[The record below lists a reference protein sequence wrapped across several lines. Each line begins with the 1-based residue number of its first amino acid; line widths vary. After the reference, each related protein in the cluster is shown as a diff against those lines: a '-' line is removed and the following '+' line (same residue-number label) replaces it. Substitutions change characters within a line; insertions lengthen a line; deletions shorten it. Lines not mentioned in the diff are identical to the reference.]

1 MNIALIIVVVY
12 MLLLLFVAW
21 ASTTFQRNKSA
32 EAFLLAEKKLSW
44 PLVGVMIAGI
54 AVGGSSTVGIA
65 QNAYTTGIS
74 AGWYDVAWAAGAI
87 IVGFALASHMRQC
100 EYDTINKMLGCV
112 FGEGFS
118 LVSTC
123 IQVIINTVII
133 ALQII
138 AGGTILTALMPDVF
152 SLELGIIVSAVM
164 FGLISFVGG
173 LMAAS
178 LSNVVNIA
186 VIYIGLTVG
195 VVATVFHFGGFE
207 TINMALPAGMSG
219 DGSHWYSLVSGM
231 GLAAIVAWFVTMII
245 DAVPNGGVIQNIIA
259 ARSPE
264 DARKGTIFAGILMI
278 PAGFM
283 SAIFGIVAAAYFPGL
298 ESSAMALPSVV
309 MELPS
314 WVAGILLAGLWAAD
328 VSTATGLMMGV
339 STMVSEDVIF
349 KYFYKGVSRKTRLRI
364 SRGVCLAVIIISYVA
379 ATQVS
384 NILNALMS
392 ALTLFAPY
400 AILMTAMFLFPK
412 TVKRSTGWITL
423 VFGMVTY
430 IVVQL
435 IVPEW
440 RILGQAIY
448 TVTLMSLIGFVLSQL
463 DKRPAPTEN
472 LKKKKAS
479 KKQ

>member
-112 FGEGFS
+112 FGESFS

-195 VVATVFHFGGFE
+195 VIATVFHFGGFE

-231 GLAAIVAWFVTMII
+231 GMAAIVAWFVTMII
-245 DAVPNGGVIQNIIA
+245 DAVPNGGVI
-259 ARSPE
+259 
-264 DARKGTIFAGILMI
+264 
-278 PAGFM
+278 
-283 SAIFGIVAAAYFPGL
+283 
-298 ESSAMALPSVV
+298 
-309 MELPS
+309 
-314 WVAGILLAGLWAAD
+314 
-328 VSTATGLMMGV
+328 
-339 STMVSEDVIF
+339 
-349 KYFYKGVSRKTRLRI
+349 
-364 SRGVCLAVIIISYVA
+364 
-379 ATQVS
+379 
-384 NILNALMS
+384 
-392 ALTLFAPY
+392 
-400 AILMTAMFLFPK
+400 
-412 TVKRSTGWITL
+412 
-423 VFGMVTY
+423 
-430 IVVQL
+430 
-435 IVPEW
+435 
-440 RILGQAIY
+440 
-448 TVTLMSLIGFVLSQL
+448 
-463 DKRPAPTEN
+463 
-472 LKKKKAS
+472 
-479 KKQ
+479 

>member
-21 ASTTFQRNKSA
+21 ASTMFRRNKSA
-32 EAFLLAEKKLSW
+32 ESFLLADKQLSW

-65 QNAYTTGIS
+65 QNAYTTGMS

-100 EYDTINKMLGCV
+100 EYDTINKMLECV
-112 FGEGFS
+112 FGNAFS

-152 SLELGIIVSAVM
+152 SLQLGIIVSAVM

-186 VIYIGLTVG
+186 VIYIGLVVG
-195 VVATVFHFGGFE
+195 VIATVIHFGGFD
-207 TINMALPAGMSG
+207 TINAALPAGMSG

-278 PAGFM
+278 PAGFI

-309 MELPS
+309 MQLPS

-349 KYFYKGVSRKTRLRI
+349 KYFYKGVNRQMRLRI
-364 SRGVCLAVIIISYVA
+364 SRIVCLAVIIIAYVA

-384 NILNALMS
+384 NILSALMS

-400 AILMTAMFLFPK
+400 AILMTALFLFPK
-412 TVKRSTGWITL
+412 TVKRSTGWLTL

-430 IVVQL
+430 VVVQL

-448 TVTLMSLIGFVLSQL
+448 TVTLMSFIGFGLSQF
-463 DKRPAPTEN
+463 DKRLAPVEN
-472 LKKKKAS
+472 LKKKKNNN
-479 KKQ
+479 

>member
-21 ASTTFQRNKSA
+21 ASTMFRRNKSA
-32 EAFLLAEKKLSW
+32 ESFLLADKQLSW

-65 QNAYTTGIS
+65 QNAYTTGLS

-100 EYDTINKMLGCV
+100 EYDTINKMLECV
-112 FGEGFS
+112 FGNAFS

-152 SLELGIIVSAVM
+152 SLQLGIVVSAVM

-186 VIYIGLTVG
+186 VIYIGLVIG
-195 VVATVFHFGGFE
+195 VIATVIHFGGFD
-207 TINMALPAGMSG
+207 TINAALPVGMSG

-278 PAGFM
+278 PAGFI

-309 MELPS
+309 MQLPS

-349 KYFYKGVSRKTRLRI
+349 KYFYKGVNRQMRLRI
-364 SRGVCLAVIIISYVA
+364 SRIVCLAVIVIAYVA

-384 NILNALMS
+384 NILSALMS

-400 AILMTAMFLFPK
+400 AILMTALFLFPK
-412 TVKRSTGWITL
+412 TVKRSTGWLTL

-430 IVVQL
+430 VVVQL

-448 TVTLMSLIGFVLSQL
+448 TVTLMSFIGFGLSQF
-463 DKRPAPTEN
+463 DKRLAPVEN
-472 LKKKKAS
+472 LKKKKNNN
-479 KKQ
+479 

>member
-32 EAFLLAEKKLSW
+32 ESFLLADKKLSW

-87 IVGFALASHMRQC
+87 IVGFALASHM
-100 EYDTINKMLGCV
+100 LGCV
-112 FGEGFS
+112 FGQSFS

-349 KYFYKGVSRKTRLRI
+349 KYFYKGVNRRSRLRI

-412 TVKRSTGWITL
+412 TVKRSSGWITL

-430 IVVQL
+430 VVVQL

-448 TVTLMSLIGFVLSQL
+448 TVTLMSFIGFALSQL

-472 LKKKKAS
+472 LKKKK
-479 KKQ
+479 Q

>member
-112 FGEGFS
+112 FGESFS

-195 VVATVFHFGGFE
+195 VIATVFHFGGFE

-448 TVTLMSLIGFVLSQL
+448 TVTLMSLIGFALSQL

>member
-12 MLLLLFVAW
+12 MFLLLFVAW
-21 ASTTFQRNKSA
+21 ASAMFRRNSSA
-32 EAFLLAEKKLSW
+32 EAFLLANKQLSW

-65 QNAYTTGIS
+65 QNAYTCGMS

-87 IVGFALASHMRQC
+87 IVGFGLASHIRDC
-100 EYDTINKMLGCV
+100 GYDTINKMLECV
-112 FGEGFS
+112 FGSKFS
-118 LVSTC
+118 LVSTM

-138 AGGTILTALMPDVF
+138 AGGAILTALMPEVF
-152 SLELGIIVSAVM
+152 TVQLGIIVSAAM

-173 LMAAS
+173 LTAAS
-178 LSNVVNIA
+178 VSNVVNIA
-186 VIYIGLTVG
+186 VIYIGLTIG
-195 VVATVFHFGGFE
+195 LVATVSHFGGFE
-207 TINMALPAGMSG
+207 SINAALPAGMSG

-231 GLAAIVAWFVTMII
+231 GMAAILAWFVTMII

-259 ARSPE
+259 ARSPQ
-264 DARKGTIFAGILMI
+264 DAKKGTIFAGILMI

-309 MELPS
+309 MELPN

-339 STMVSEDVIF
+339 STMVSEDIIF
-349 KYFYKGVSRKTRLRI
+349 KYFYTGVSRKKRLTI
-364 SRGVCLAVIIISYVA
+364 SRIVCLSVIIIAYVG

-384 NILNALMS
+384 NILSALMS

-400 AILMTAMFLFPK
+400 AILMTAMFLYPK
-412 TVKRSTGWITL
+412 VVKRSSGWLTFI
-423 VFGMVTY
+423 FGMATFVL
-430 IVVQL
+430 VQF
-435 IVPEW
+435 IIPEW
-440 RILGQAIY
+440 RIFGQAIY
-448 TVTLMSLIGFVLSQL
+448 TVTLMSFLGFGLSQF
-463 DKRPAPTEN
+463 DKVQASVEN
-472 LKKKKAS
+472 LRSNKNKE
-479 KKQ
+479 Q

>member
-112 FGEGFS
+112 FGESFS

-231 GLAAIVAWFVTMII
+231 GMAAIVAWFVTMII

-283 SAIFGIVAAAYFPGL
+283 SAIFGIVAAAYFTGL

-364 SRGVCLAVIIISYVA
+364 SRGVCLAVIIISYIA

-463 DKRPAPTEN
+463 DKRPASTEN
-472 LKKKKAS
+472 LKKKKAID
-479 KKQ
+479 

>member
-21 ASTTFQRNKSA
+21 ASTMFRRNKSA
-32 EAFLLAEKKLSW
+32 ESFLLADKQLSW

-65 QNAYTTGIS
+65 QNAYTTGMS

-100 EYDTINKMLGCV
+100 EYDTINKMLECV
-112 FGEGFS
+112 FGNAFS

-152 SLELGIIVSAVM
+152 SLQLGIIVSAVM

-186 VIYIGLTVG
+186 VIYIGLVVG
-195 VVATVFHFGGFE
+195 VIATVIHFGGFD
-207 TINMALPAGMSG
+207 TINAALPAGMSG

-278 PAGFM
+278 PAGFI

-309 MELPS
+309 MQLPS

-349 KYFYKGVSRKTRLRI
+349 KYFYKGANRQMRLRI
-364 SRGVCLAVIIISYVA
+364 SRIVCLAVIIIAYVA

-384 NILNALMS
+384 NILSALMS

-400 AILMTAMFLFPK
+400 AILMTALFLFPK
-412 TVKRSTGWITL
+412 TVKRSTGWLTL

-430 IVVQL
+430 VVVQL

-448 TVTLMSLIGFVLSQL
+448 TVTLMSFIGFGLSQF
-463 DKRPAPTEN
+463 DKRLAPVEN
-472 LKKKKAS
+472 LKKKKNNN
-479 KKQ
+479 

>member
-21 ASTTFQRNKSA
+21 ASTMFRRNKSA
-32 EAFLLAEKKLSW
+32 ESFLLADKQLSW

-65 QNAYTTGIS
+65 QNAYTTGLS

-87 IVGFALASHMRQC
+87 VVGFALASHMRQC
-100 EYDTINKMLGCV
+100 EYDTINKMLECV
-112 FGEGFS
+112 FGNAFS

-152 SLELGIIVSAVM
+152 SLELGIIVSAVV
-164 FGLISFVGG
+164 FGVISFVGG

-186 VIYIGLTVG
+186 VIYIGLVVG
-195 VVATVFHFGGFE
+195 VVATIMHFGGFE
-207 TINMALPAGMSG
+207 TINASLPVGMSG
-219 DGSHWYSLVSGM
+219 DGSHWYNLVSGM

-259 ARSPE
+259 ARSPA
-264 DARKGTIFAGILMI
+264 DAKKGTIFAGILMI

-298 ESSAMALPSVV
+298 ESSAMALPAVV

-339 STMVSEDVIF
+339 CTMVSEDVIF
-349 KYFYKGVSRKTRLRI
+349 KYFYKGVNRKQRLRI

-400 AILMTAMFLFPK
+400 AVLMTAMFLFPK

-423 VFGMVTY
+423 ILGIVTY
-430 IVVQL
+430 VVVQL

-440 RILGQAIY
+440 RILGQAVY
-448 TVTLMSLIGFVLSQL
+448 TVSLMSLLGFALSQF
-463 DKRPAPTEN
+463 DKRPAPVEN
-472 LKKKKAS
+472 LRKKKES
-479 KKQ
+479 KQ